1 MSKFTTP
8 AILEMLDDYRW
19 RLVEPF
25 EFWLT
30 DNPDDVIYV
39 PEGYVTDLAS
49 VPRLL
54 WTLFPPHGRYAKA
67 AIIHDWLYDNA
78 LRMKAE
84 ADRIFLDAMTVLGV
98 PRWRRRVM
106 YLAVRLFGKGK
117 YSGTQQGNCC

>member
-39 PEGYVTDLAS
+39 PEGYVDGPCQCAPAS
-49 VPRLL
+49 VGTVP
-54 WTLFPPHGRYAKA
+54 A
-67 AIIHDWLYDNA
+67 AWSLCESRD
-78 LRMKAE
+78 
-84 ADRIFLDAMTVLGV
+84 
-98 PRWRRRVM
+98 
-106 YLAVRLFGKGK
+106 
-117 YSGTQQGNCC
+117 YS